1 MTLKTPGGRP
11 ASTNSCARR
20 SVVSG
25 VYSEGLTTV
34 VQPEASV
41 GARLFIM
48 IISGWLNG
56 VELPTTPI
64 GVRTV

>member
-1 MTLKTPGGRP
+1 MLNTPGGSP
-11 ASTNSCARR
+11 ASVKIFASF

-34 VQPEASV
+34 TQPDAST
-41 GARLFIM
+41 AASDLHR

-56 VELPTTPI
+56 VQLATTPI
-64 GVRTV
+64 GVRKV